1 MPRASAPSLCAG
13 YAGLYDDIAAQGWF
27 IGLMVAVAVLTL
39 ALLTVCF
46 VKRNR
51 GGKYSGDVL
60 PLCGARGRSARL
72 SGGDARGACA
82 RRRRVAQPSETRPCR
97 PRRRGWTWGC
107 RAKCSKPDG
116 NGRAP

>member
-1 MPRASAPSLCAG
+1 MPPLRAWGAPAGAPSERPSLCAG

-60 PLCGARGRSARL
+60 PLRGARGRSARL
-72 SGGDARGACA
+72 SGGDARGSAVGDEALPAAPA
-82 RRRRVAQPSETRPCR
+82 RVDLGVSR
-97 PRRRGWTWGC
+97 
-107 RAKCSKPDG
+107 
-116 NGRAP
+116 